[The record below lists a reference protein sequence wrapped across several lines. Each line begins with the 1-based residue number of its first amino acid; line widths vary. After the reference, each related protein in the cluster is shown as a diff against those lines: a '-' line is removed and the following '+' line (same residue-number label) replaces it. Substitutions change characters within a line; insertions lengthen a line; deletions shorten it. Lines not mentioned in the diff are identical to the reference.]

1 MLNIQQLVVFSSF
14 PLTCLHLVF
23 SHHRISTREKVKLVH
38 HMKQNLTGEKYLRCL
53 DQLVPDVIK
62 YTPEL
67 ILNIIEL

>member
-1 MLNIQQLVVFSSF
+1 VKYKTIDCFLFIS
-14 PLTCLHLVF
+14 TECLHLVY

-38 HMKQNLTGEKYLRCL
+38 HMKQNLIGEKFLWFR
-53 DQLVPDVIK
+53 DHLVPDVVK